1 VKKDIE
7 ELEGLLGQTAQTSQ
21 STLLLKKRKEMRE
34 IDDSLKLMKATY
46 KKRMEDCEERR
57 IAFENKQARTREN
70 VLKFEKFIQ
79 ENDAKRLRAEAKAK
93 AERKAYEERCKELMA
108 LAYRIDEME
117 AQQRLLHEDLGMH
130 YVYSS

>member
-1 VKKDIE
+1 
-7 ELEGLLGQTAQTSQ
+7 
-21 STLLLKKRKEMRE
+21 MRE

-57 IAFENKQARTREN
+57 ITFENKQARMREN

-93 AERKAYEERCKELMA
+93 AEKKAFEERVKELAA
-108 LAYRIDEME
+108 LASRIEEME
-117 AQQRLLHEDLGMH
+117 AQQRSLHEDLGTPFVNCLWK
-130 YVYSS
+130 YT